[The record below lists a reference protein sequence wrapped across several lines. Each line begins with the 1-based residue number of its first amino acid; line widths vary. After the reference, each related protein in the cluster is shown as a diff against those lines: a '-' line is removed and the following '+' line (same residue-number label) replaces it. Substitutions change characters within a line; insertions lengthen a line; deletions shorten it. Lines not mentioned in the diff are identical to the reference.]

1 MNIGKNAKV
10 CVVWNVKPTD
20 YSEEGKNSIIEAM
33 SAKYGIDKKNIRVDA
48 QYIDEGRKKEV
59 LNSENIESIHDPQF
73 QQELFKQYLEENKIE
88 NYDFDEI
95 VKIDSQINSLI
106 DYDSYEKSRTYKIK
120 WVKWDN
126 FLSYGEGNFFDFEKL
141 HGLILLNGMPENE
154 SGKSTFAYDLL
165 HFLLFGK
172 TQTDKANTQKDL
184 FNNYLPEATNV
195 IVEGCIQMDGQD
207 YIIKRT
213 LTRPALS
220 KKTKNRTVTAKVE
233 YYQVNSDGTREELP
247 DIANLQEHSST
258 KTSKVIKEALGNE
271 ADFDR
276 IISANAKDLD
286 CLISMKDTERGRL
299 LSKWIGLSV
308 LEDKDALAR
317 EKWNKEISKKRFC
330 DIYNTETLKNE
341 INGLKEANEENEKAI
356 ESESK
361 KVDDAKAQ
369 ITEYEKNRQT
379 LMESRQTVDPTL
391 SKIDVTTLQT
401 SIDAI
406 IQNGKRLS
414 QNITD
419 IKAQIEQYGDIN
431 VPEDEYMALRKESD
445 ANISRTASLASEI
458 RLLQS
463 TNKTLEKA
471 EFCPTCGRKFDNVDN
486 SGKIKENNDK
496 IQSMMAEGKSLKK
509 RKVAIDERITIIETD
524 RRKTQEKNRLE
535 LKYSAMNAE
544 IANQRADYTEKKRTM
559 ENLIKNHEAI
569 EKNNKI
575 DAMINSINESI
586 RTYEG
591 IINRSTYQVASL
603 QKEIENN
610 NERAKEKQS
619 LILKIEEEKKI
630 EKNWKVYLQMIGKD
644 GISKMVLRNSLPI
657 INGELD
663 RLLNDVA
670 DFNVEISIN
679 EKNEIEF
686 WLLRDGV
693 RTRLSAAS
701 GLERTEASLAL
712 RVVLGKMSRLSRPP
726 FLLLDEVLGTVGK
739 TSYGNMKKLY
749 DKIVNEYSFILHI
762 THLADITDWHDG
774 IITVQK
780 VNNISSIIQSE

>member
-10 CVVWNVKPTD
+10 CIVWNVKPTD

-48 QYIDEGRKKEV
+48 QYIDEGGKKEV

-233 YYQVNSDGTREELP
+233 YYQVNSDGSREELP
-247 DIANLQEHSST
+247 ETANLQEHSST

-341 INGLKEANEENEKAI
+341 INGLKEANEENEKSI
-356 ESESK
+356 ESENK

-369 ITEYEKNRQT
+369 MTEYEKNRQT

-391 SKIDVTTLQT
+391 SKIDVTTLQA

-496 IQSMMAEGKSLKK
+496 IQSMMAEGKSLKE
-509 RKVAIDERITIIETD
+509 RKVAIDERMAIIETD
-524 RRKTQEKNRLE
+524 RRKIQEKNRLE

-559 ENLIKNHEAI
+559 ENLIKNREAI

-591 IINRSTYQVASL
+591 IINKSTYQMASL

-749 DKIVNEYSFILHI
+749 DKIVKEYSFILHI

>member
-48 QYIDEGRKKEV
+48 QYIDEGGKKEV

-220 KKTKNRTVTAKVE
+220 KKSKNRTVTAKVE

-247 DIANLQEHSST
+247 ETANLQEHSST

-361 KVDDAKAQ
+361 KVNDTKAQ
-369 ITEYEKNRQT
+369 MTEYEKNRQT

-391 SKIDVTTLQT
+391 SKIDVTTLQA

-414 QNITD
+414 QNLTD

-496 IQSMMAEGKSLKK
+496 IQSMMAEGKSLKE
-509 RKVAIDERITIIETD
+509 RKLAIDERMAVIETD
-524 RRKTQEKNRLE
+524 RRKIQEKNRLE

-559 ENLIKNHEAI
+559 ENLIKNREAI

-591 IINRSTYQVASL
+591 IINRSTYQMASL

-749 DKIVNEYSFILHI
+749 DKIVKEYSFILHI

-780 VNNISSIIQSE
+780 VNNISSIIQPE

>member
-48 QYIDEGRKKEV
+48 QYIDEGGKKEV

-233 YYQVNSDGTREELP
+233 YYQVNSDGSREELP
-247 DIANLQEHSST
+247 ETANLQEHSST

-341 INGLKEANEENEKAI
+341 INGLKEANEENEKSI
-356 ESESK
+356 ESENK

-369 ITEYEKNRQT
+369 MTEYEKNRQT

-391 SKIDVTTLQT
+391 SKIDVTTLQA

-496 IQSMMAEGKSLKK
+496 IQSMMAEGKSLKE
-509 RKVAIDERITIIETD
+509 RKVAIDERMAIIETD
-524 RRKTQEKNRLE
+524 RRKIQEKNRLE

-559 ENLIKNHEAI
+559 ENLIKNREAI

-591 IINRSTYQVASL
+591 IINKSTYQMASL

-749 DKIVNEYSFILHI
+749 DKIVKEYSFILHI